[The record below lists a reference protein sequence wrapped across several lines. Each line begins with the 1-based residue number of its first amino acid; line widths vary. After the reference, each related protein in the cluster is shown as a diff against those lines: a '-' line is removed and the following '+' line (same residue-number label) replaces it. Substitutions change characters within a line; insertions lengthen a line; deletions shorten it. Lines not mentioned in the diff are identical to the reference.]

1 MQASPLLLALVI
13 TLLSA
18 PSAEGFASPSS
29 PQSAVSASRPTSSRL
44 DAYGYASSP
53 VVTDILRTS
62 VGLVL
67 ARKISRS
74 GLRKGSLSKDGAAA
88 AFAVASL
95 SLGTSWRN
103 GLTLLTFYWTSS
115 RLTRVGSKRKRTL
128 EEGVSEGGNRG
139 AGQVLACSAIGVAC
153 ALARRAVV
161 GRDTALLTAAA
172 TSPAPHAAI
181 GDALT
186 LAYVGFFACCAGDTW
201 ASEIGVLSRSRPRS
215 VLRPWRSVP
224 PGTNGGVS
232 LLGLVASAAGGL
244 VVGLVH
250 ALLVPGGLAGGLTAG
265 SFRREVA
272 VLGLVGLAGGL
283 GGSMIDSGERPRLCM
298 SFSHHGFLTPSCA
311 LTRII
316 ETISAGGT
324 VQATYYDRDAKRI
337 TKKNGPDAEQI
348 SGFGFLS
355 NEMVNVVSTALA
367 SLLAGLAARP
377 LLASINQQDEVN
389 HFSSSMIQDK
399 SKQVHDKVSE
409 QLLRSFAHERNL
421 LVTQHVVLAVALLV
435 VASTFILATLG
446 TRVEPALHTVSVT
459 AAGLVIGVALRPRR
473 TATAN
478 PTAVAREPALAYA
491 VSVTVV
497 ALVAWALIDNR

>member
-1 MQASPLLLALVI
+1 MHAPPLLLALVLS
-13 TLLSA
+13 LLS
-18 PSAEGFASPSS
+18 SQAEGFASPPSLHS
-29 PQSAVSASRPTSSRL
+29 TGAASAASVSRPTSSRL
-44 DAYGYASSP
+44 SSP
-53 VVTDILRTS
+53 VAVDIVRTS
-62 VGLVL
+62 VGVLL

-115 RLTRVGSKRKRTL
+115 RLTRLGSKRKQTL

-139 AGQVLACSAIGVAC
+139 IGQVLACSAIGVAC
-153 ALARRAVV
+153 AVARRVIV

-172 TSPAPHAAI
+172 AAAAASSPPLAAI

-232 LLGLVASAAGGL
+232 LLGLAASAAGGL

-265 SFRREVA
+265 AFQREVA

-283 GGSMIDSGERPRLCM
+283 GGSMIDSLLG
-298 SFSHHGFLTPSCA
+298 A
-311 LTRII
+311 
-316 ETISAGGT
+316 T
-324 VQATYYDRDAKRI
+324 VQATYYDKDTKRI
-337 TKKNGPDAEQI
+337 TKKNGPEAEQI

-355 NEMVNVVSTALA
+355 NEMVNVVSTALTA
-367 SLLAGLAARP
+367 LLAGLVARP
-377 LLASINQQDEVN
+377 LLAS
-389 HFSSSMIQDK
+389 M
-399 SKQVHDKVSE
+399 
-409 QLLRSFAHERNL
+409 
-421 LVTQHVVLAVALLV
+421 
-435 VASTFILATLG
+435 
-446 TRVEPALHTVSVT
+446 
-459 AAGLVIGVALRPRR
+459 
-473 TATAN
+473 
-478 PTAVAREPALAYA
+478 
-491 VSVTVV
+491 
-497 ALVAWALIDNR
+497 